1 MSYDDNTTLW
11 LVYEDCLET
20 ILNLTI
26 DSYEAY
32 IMNID
37 LWHFKI
43 YILYLKIY
51 LLILQFFNK
60 LIFKIIYNQ

>member
-11 LVYEDCLET
+11 LVYEYLET

-51 LLILQFFNK
+51 LLILQLFNK
-60 LIFKIIYNQ
+60 LILKIVYNQ

>member
-11 LVYEDCLET
+11 LVYEYLEM

-60 LIFKIIYNQ
+60 LILKIVYN